1 MHYIASS
8 NVSNTRLH
16 KLLKFQTLSKTSNA
30 KLICSCP
37 TLLMDIQWIL
47 TVNVENRKKSRRTA
61 AEANNTEEGQNSLVT
76 VALNLLTRLCTTDR
90 SVSIFLRDK
99 IRIHATLTDLLILV
113 PLTNHQKCAK
123 ILDLLRHVTF
133 NIKLQRQES
142 FLQDLIARLF
152 Q

>member
-1 MHYIASS
+1 
-8 NVSNTRLH
+8 
-16 KLLKFQTLSKTSNA
+16 
-30 KLICSCP
+30 
-37 TLLMDIQWIL
+37 MDIQWIL
-47 TVNVENRKKSRRTA
+47 TVNVENRKKSRRTTA
-61 AEANNTEEGQNSLVT
+61 DDNNTEEGQNSLVT
-76 VALNLLTRLCTTDR
+76 VALNLLTRLCSIDR

-113 PLTNHQKCAK
+113 PLTNHQKSAK